1 MGKWMIATALAVLL
15 AAQQPTPARAEV
27 GELRMATQFGIGAM
41 AMIIMQKNRVL
52 ERQLAAAGLPDTK
65 VTWRQFPGGNPMN
78 EGLLSGSLDIVSG
91 GTTVFITLWGKSKG
105 SPLAVRSIGAISALP
120 LWFMTRNPNVH
131 KLEDLGPNDK
141 IALTTVKVSV
151 HAILLQMA
159 AEKLWG
165 PAQSGRFDALTVGIP
180 HGDAVAA
187 LTSGLHEINNH
198 FSAPPFQ
205 YVEARAAGVRR
216 ITTAQDILGSPASY
230 MVAYATEKFRAD
242 NPKTYGAFV
251 AALDEVMA
259 YINRDPKAAAKDY
272 LEAAKDP
279 ITVEEAVE
287 MVTDP
292 GAKFTTAPTNV
303 LTFAEFMFRQGLTK
317 TRPASWK
324 EMFFPEL
331 YGLPGS

>member
-1 MGKWMIATALAVLL
+1 
-15 AAQQPTPARAEV
+15 
-27 GELRMATQFGIGAM
+27 
-41 AMIIMQKNRVL
+41 
-52 ERQLAAAGLPDTK
+52 
-65 VTWRQFPGGNPMN
+65 
-78 EGLLSGSLDIVSG
+78 
-91 GTTVFITLWGKSKG
+91 
-105 SPLAVRSIGAISALP
+105 
-120 LWFMTRNPNVH
+120 MTRNPNVH

-187 LTSGLHEINNH
+187 LVSGVHEINNH

-205 YVEARAAGVRR
+205 YVEARAPGVRR

-259 YINRDPKAAAKDY
+259 YINKEPKGATKDY
-272 LEAAKDP
+272 LDAAKDP
-279 ITVEEAVE
+279 ITLDEAVQ
-287 MVTDP
+287 MVSDP

-303 LTFAEFMFRQGLTK
+303 LTFADFMFRQGLIK

-324 EMFFPEL
+324 DMFFPEL